1 MRISNTLAIVML
13 VAALVGFTDAA
24 FLTAEHVRGVIPP
37 CTLSSCE
44 QVLNSRFAAIG
55 TVPVSAV
62 GILFYGAL
70 IVLLVMY
77 FDSWDRRLLHGVSWL
92 TVAGFLGT
100 IYFVSVQVF
109 ILHAICEYCM
119 VSALASLTLVV
130 IGGIIMRRD

>member
-13 VAALVGFTDAA
+13 VTALIGFSDSA
-24 FLTAEHVRGVIPP
+24 FLTAEHVRGIVPP

-44 QVLNSRFAAIG
+44 QVLTSRFAAIG
-55 TVPVSAV
+55 VVPVSAV
-62 GILFYGAL
+62 GILFYGIL

-100 IYFVSVQVF
+100 IYFFSVQVF

-119 VSALASLTLVV
+119 LSAFSSLTLVA

>member
-1 MRISNTLAIVML
+1 MRISNTLVILML
-13 VAALVGFTDAA
+13 VMALIGFSDSA
-24 FLTAEHVRGVIPP
+24 FLTAEHVRGVTPP

-44 QVLNSRFAAIG
+44 RVLSSGFAAIG
-55 TVPVSAV
+55 AVPVSAV
-62 GILFYGAL
+62 GVLFYGLL

-77 FDSWDRRLLHGVSWL
+77 FDAWDRRLLHGISWL

-100 IYFVSVQVF
+100 LYFVFIQLF

-119 VSALASLTLVV
+119 LSAFSSLTLVI